1 MRYRTLKTPIQRYYD
16 MRKLI
21 LLLLFPFLIS
31 AQDNAENKSQFVAL
45 YTVGNLWDK
54 DVEPQNQPYF
64 KEHSAFLSK
73 LRKEETIILGARF
86 SDTGMIVLKAADL
99 ESAKALLHQ
108 DVAIQN
114 ELFTVE
120 VHPFYPF
127 YKGCLE

>member
-1 MRYRTLKTPIQRYYD
+1 

-54 DVEPQNQPYF
+54 DKEPQNQPYF
-64 KEHSAFLSK
+64 KEHSVFLSK
-73 LRKEETIILGARF
+73 LRKEETITLGARF
-86 SDTGMIVLKAADL
+86 SDTGMIVLKATDL
-99 ESAKALLHQ
+99 QSAKALLHQ

-114 ELFTVE
+114 GLFTVE
-120 VHPFYPF
+120 VHPFLPF
-127 YKGCLE
+127 YRGCLE